1 MGKIYPLM
9 AEIQSDNQRLTRSL
23 NERIKE
29 LSCLYEISKI
39 TQNQELDL
47 SGILNSIAEVIPSGW
62 QFPNK
67 MAAKIILDGE
77 LYGSNK
83 NPLFTQTAMLTINT
97 IERGT
102 LTVFYYK
109 NPLKNQPLFIPEEEA
124 LIHQIGL
131 ELMAIIDLHEKREN
145 EKRVQQRLQHNDRLN
160 LLSEITAGIAH
171 ELNTPLGNILG
182 FSELM
187 LKTEKE
193 SSKIADLKR
202 IVNSSLHARSIVKKL
217 MFFSC
222 EMPSQFKRYD
232 LNGLIKEN
240 IHLLQLQL
248 KEKDIEVALLLAE
261 TELPIKADAVQFSQI
276 LFNLVLNAVSAMDSN
291 GKLEIKTSIDG
302 SEIKLEISDNGKG
315 MTKETAAKIFQP
327 FYTTKAVGEGTGLGL
342 AVVYGIVQ
350 SHGASISVA
359 STPNE
364 GTTFIIKLS
373 KNEK

>member
-1 MGKIYPLM
+1 MGKIYPVM
-9 AEIQSDNQRLTRSL
+9 AEIQSDNKRLTRSL

-47 SGILNSIAEVIPSGW
+47 AGILNSISEVIPSGW

-67 MAAKIILDGE
+67 MGAKIMLDGE
-77 LYGSNK
+77 QYGSNK
-83 NPLFTQTAMLTINT
+83 NPLFTQNVTLTINS
-97 IERGT
+97 IERGN
-102 LTVFYYK
+102 LTVFYHK
-109 NPLKNQPLFIPEEEA
+109 NPSKNQPTFIPEEEA

-131 ELMAIIDLHEKREN
+131 KLMAIIDLHEKREN
-145 EKRVQQRLQHNDRLN
+145 EKRVQQRLRHNDRLN
-160 LLSEITAGIAH
+160 LLGEITAGIAH

-187 LKTEKE
+187 LKKEKE
-193 SSKIADLKR
+193 PTKINDLKR
-202 IVNSSLHARSIVKKL
+202 IVSSSLHARSIVKKL

-222 EMPSQFKRYD
+222 EMPSQFKKYD
-232 LNGLIKEN
+232 LNKLIKEN

-248 KEKDIEVALLLAE
+248 NEKDIQVELLLSE
-261 TELPIKADAVQFSQI
+261 TALPTRADAVQFSQI
-276 LFNLVLNAVSAMDSN
+276 LFNLVLNAVSAMDTN
-291 GKLEIKTSIDG
+291 GKLKIKTSLEE
-302 SEIKLEISDNGKG
+302 SEINLEISDNGKG

-350 SHGASISVA
+350 SHGGSITVS
-359 STPNE
+359 SELNK
-364 GTTFIIKLS
+364 GTTFIIKLA